1 MQKIS
6 EVFNKFSKKGAAVGR
21 AFSPAM
27 FKLQQS
33 DKTWRSAEFFV
44 GDRGRAMALYRPTDI
59 SKEAMQQVL
68 PSGEILFVYVP
79 VSGHKTVEDVCG
91 FLNEVVKPSLK
102 ENAGF
107 DIDFTA
113 ENCFDIGN
121 VAYKSTVYHF
131 WAWSLEE
138 NEGKDLA
145 AGDEQVSEAQYVTDK
160 EEIERAWDAI
170 FEVVENGEPDFAAD
184 EIEPDDYSDTINL
197 KFKNVR
203 WYEGFGGSDEEPAE
217 ASGFGDRLES
227 IEDDVESDMTKL
239 MDALDKYG
247 FGIEWK
253 RSDLKKALEAS
264 EENVR
269 EEIKQAD
276 FDASRFDPNSDDWS
290 SGPHSPLTKTKNK
303 WGGYDLAADC
313 DVSIPVKVVKG
324 KGQVKEAYNP
334 DDYKTDDLFLAA
346 DEYEDRLSDADAKR
360 YRDDCNKALKKIW
373 DKYTPKDMPFESEEV
388 EEVVEKLG
396 EIVEKLGGEVPGPD
410 DDKVAELKECCKALY
425 TVVNSRPLT
434 ECVWEV
440 ECRPLTI
447 QDVAYLV
454 HCVLDPDSH
463 NATFDE
469 SEEDD
474 EENAGAY
481 TTDPDLYE
489 DQDEDEAEPD
499 EIEKACEATIA
510 SILKSKPK
518 KTAKIVEEENEDD
531 TGDTE
536 QDEDEDKGLDESV
549 VKDWAYYS
557 SHSREAY

>member
-44 GDRGRAMALYRPTDI
+44 GDRGRAMALYKPTGI
-59 SKEAMQQVL
+59 SKEAMQHVL
-68 PSGEILFVYVP
+68 PLGEILFVYVP
-79 VSGHKTVEDVCG
+79 ITGRKTAEDVCG

-107 DIDFTA
+107 DVDFA
-113 ENCFDIGN
+113 VENCFDIGN
-121 VAYKSTVYHF
+121 VAYKGTIYHF

-138 NEGKDLA
+138 NEGKDIKEP
-145 AGDEQVSEAQYVTDK
+145 GDEQVAEAQRITD
-160 EEIERAWDAI
+160 EDEMEQACYSID
-170 FEVVENGEPDFAAD
+170 EVVDSLVEDFSAD
-184 EIEPDDYSDTINL
+184 EVEWDPDPGSGSQPDGQLTF
-197 KFKNVR
+197 KF
-203 WYEGFGGSDEEPAE
+203 S
-217 ASGFGDRLES
+217 DRLWSPEAAGYA
-227 IEDDVESDMTKL
+227 DDVLDDAESDIESDMTKI

-253 RSDLKKALEAS
+253 RSDLKAALQQA
-264 EENVR
+264 EEYMR
-269 EEIKQAD
+269 EESK
-276 FDASRFDPNSDDWS
+276 DPDSPVAPHTVNSPYNDV
-290 SGPHSPLTKTKNK
+290 
-303 WGGYDLAADC
+303 YEADLA
-313 DVSIPVKVVKG
+313 VTVGVKIVKG
-324 KGQVKEAYNP
+324 KSGVKESVAENP
-334 DDYKTDDLFLAA
+334 DDYKTDDLFIAA

-373 DKYTPKDMPFESEEV
+373 DKYTPKDAEDMPFESEEA

-425 TVVNSRPLT
+425 NVVNSRPLT

-463 NATFDE
+463 NATFGE

-489 DQDEDEAEPD
+489 DQDEAEPD

-518 KTAKIVEEENEDD
+518 KTAKIVEEEDGAEDD
-531 TGDTE
+531 AEDTE
-536 QDEDEDKGLDESV
+536 QDEDEDGGLDESV

>member
-1 MQKIS
+1 MMQKIS
-6 EVFNKFSKKGAAVGR
+6 EGFNRFSKKGAAVGR

-27 FKLQQS
+27 FKLQRS
-33 DKTWRSAEFFV
+33 DRSWASAEYFV
-44 GDRGRAMALYRPTDI
+44 GDRGRAMALYRPTGI

-79 VSGHKTVEDVCG
+79 VSGRKTVDDVCG

-131 WAWSLEE
+131 WAWSLEK
-138 NEGKDLA
+138 NEGKDLDG
-145 AGDEQVSEAQYVTDK
+145 GDEQVSEAQYVTDK
-160 EEIERAWDAI
+160 DELDQADKAI
-170 FEVVENGEPDFAAD
+170 DEVLTKLLDDGDMTAD
-184 EIEPDDYSDTINL
+184 EIEWDPGLAGSQYDGQFI
-197 KFKNVR
+197 VR
-203 WYEGFGGSDEEPAE
+203 FSNKPWYGGFGGDDLQPSEP
-217 ASGFGDRLES
+217 SGFHEGVLDE
-227 IEDDVESDMTKL
+227 IEDDFESDMTKI

-253 RSDLKKALEAS
+253 RATLKNALQQC
-264 EENVR
+264 EEETRKESKDPDSPV
-269 EEIKQAD
+269 I
-276 FDASRFDPNSDDWS
+276 SR
-290 SGPHSPLTKTKNK
+290 TKNK
-303 WGGYDLAADC
+303 WGGWDETAD
-313 DVSIPVKVVKG
+313 VTVNLGVKIVKG
-324 KGQVKEAYNP
+324 KSGVKESVAENP

-346 DEYEDRLSDADAKR
+346 DEYENRLSDADAKR

-388 EEVVEKLG
+388 EEVVEKLN
-396 EIVEKLGGEVPGPD
+396 EIVEKLGGEVPDPD

-425 TVVNSRPLT
+425 NVVNSRPLT

-463 NATFDE
+463 NATFGE

-474 EENAGAY
+474 EENACAY
-481 TTDPDLYE
+481 TTDPDIYE
-489 DQDEDEAEPD
+489 DQDEDKAELD

-518 KTAKIVEEENEDD
+518 KTAKIVEEEDDGAEDD
-531 TGDTE
+531 AGDTE
-536 QDEDEDKGLDESV
+536 QDEDEDGGLDESV